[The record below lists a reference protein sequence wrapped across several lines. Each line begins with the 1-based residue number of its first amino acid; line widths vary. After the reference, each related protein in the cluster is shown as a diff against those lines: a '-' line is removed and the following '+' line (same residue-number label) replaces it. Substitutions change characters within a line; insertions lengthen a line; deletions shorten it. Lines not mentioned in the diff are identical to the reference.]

1 MCVYLTE
8 ELFIVFMVINVILY
22 RIYKL
27 IKILKAILYR
37 PVKLQA
43 LEVH

>member
-27 IKILKAILYR
+27 IKVVKAILYR